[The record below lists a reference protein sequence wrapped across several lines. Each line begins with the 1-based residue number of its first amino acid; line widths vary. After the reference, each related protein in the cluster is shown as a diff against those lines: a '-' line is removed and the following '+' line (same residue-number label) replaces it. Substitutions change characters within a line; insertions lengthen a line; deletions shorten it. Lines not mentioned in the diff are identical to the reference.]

1 MKKILFTLLSF
12 VLICSAAQARKVS
25 GTVTSGEEKLS
36 AVIVTDGK
44 NFTQTKPNGKF
55 KFEIE
60 DDAQFVYIITPSG
73 YAGDWSSGV
82 PAFFQTAEGKSKFAF
97 DLKKLKSDGS
107 SMYNLIAVGDP
118 QPRTDAHF
126 EIFAG
131 KPLDEL
137 SQTAQSLEGLTIGFS
152 LGDMCWD
159 VLPLLDK
166 WKGAITRTGIPFYPV
181 VGNHDHDRDA

>member
-25 GTVTSGEEKLS
+25 GIVTSGEEKLS

-82 PAFFQTAEGKSKFAF
+82 PAFYQQVRF
-97 DLKKLKSDGS
+97 
-107 SMYNLIAVGDP
+107 
-118 QPRTDAHF
+118 
-126 EIFAG
+126 
-131 KPLDEL
+131 
-137 SQTAQSLEGLTIGFS
+137 
-152 LGDMCWD
+152 
-159 VLPLLDK
+159 
-166 WKGAITRTGIPFYPV
+166 
-181 VGNHDHDRDA
+181 

>member
-1 MKKILFTLLSF
+1 MRKKLFLLMLSLAVF
-12 VLICSAAQARKVS
+12 CNMAEARKVS
-25 GTVTSGEEKLS
+25 GVVKSGEETLS
-36 AVIVTDGK
+36 GVIVTDGK
-44 NFTQTKPNGKF
+44 NFTQTGKKGKF
-55 KFEIE
+55 TFEIE

-82 PAFFQTAEGKSKFAF
+82 PAFYQAAEGKSKFAF

-159 VLPLLDK
+159 VLPLLDGVK
-166 WKGAITRTGIPFYPV
+166 ERLEQLLQIVHP
-181 VGNHDHDRDA
+181 